1 MCALTLLLI
10 RPGAA
15 ATVERL
21 AAALCDVEAHDAA
34 VERETAALAAAI
46 GDPVSNS
53 SDESKLSIIES
64 FLVLHYMG
72 AHSVKPEGRSSRA
85 AGITGH
91 VVANFF
97 NTIGRTAQHGEFSFP
112 FGGYFNAFKASGMT
126 AAGFRELREIVRTQL
141 CGGRHGVALH
151 GNAVTKHCVSFKMW
165 FTSAEGR
172 ASICYKMLEECVV
185 KLLQQWCAA
194 QYRPGGRLEY
204 AQHRSGRAVPSSA
217 EFKVS
222 WLPDAVLHSIL
233 YRVLS
238 PHTEKWLKLQPSDAA
253 VRDIAQGFTSE
264 NDAITGEVGTY
275 TGNYML
281 QLGKT
286 LSVALRALNDGTD
299 ACETRLARRARFLAV
314 KNATRLRKYRSVAVT
329 DDIFVDAV
337 ARLDLRYSWDATLFS
352 AMCDAET
359 LALRRVEVFQQ
370 DRGDCKQAPEGEC
383 VTLPNSKADQQ
394 SAGITRLKKHR
405 NGCQFEGC
413 GLLRH
418 SRDSACKVGSDGELD
433 GRTRCQV
440 CAKRYLQGLQGVR
453 PEGEAVPSFISLTKH
468 AQPSW
473 LDPCRGTPDAR
484 VSAPEDFLYGKAMPY
499 EGFAEMF
506 NLLLAPLNRRR
517 LAKGLSQILA
527 RNWHWHGLRHGCANN
542 LHLLEPPMSDTQI
555 ADWCRMSL
563 WILQYY
569 LKHNRTGA
577 DPTNRTNA
585 ISGCNT
591 LSLETVAAWCARQN
605 STVTQARVKVLLGQ
619 LGLGSIDNF
628 INCERDDL
636 KEELR
641 RCGFSLG
648 ERNVVLEA
656 FGVFSSLLRNGDDV
670 AVDAVISDLS
680 LDAEIDDQYRQ
691 ASMGRETAELDRR
704 AVFEEED

>member
-1 MCALTLLLI
+1 M
-10 RPGAA
+10 
-15 ATVERL
+15 V
-21 AAALCDVEAHDAA
+21 AHDAA
-34 VERETAALAAAI
+34 VERETAALSAAI

-53 SDESKLSIIES
+53 SEESKLCIFES

-72 AHSVKPEGRSSRA
+72 AHSVKPEANGSRA
-85 AGITGH
+85 VGITGH
-91 VVANFF
+91 VMANFF
-97 NTIGRTAQHGEFSFP
+97 NTIGRTAQHGERSFP
-112 FGGYFNAFKASGMT
+112 FGGYFNAFKANGMT

-151 GNAVTKHCVSFKMW
+151 KNEVTKHSLSFRAWYK
-165 FTSAEGR
+165 SAEGR
-172 ASICYKMLEECVV
+172 ASICYMMLQQAIVR
-185 KLLQQWCAA
+185 LLQQWCAA
-194 QYRPGGRLEY
+194 QYRPGGRLYY
-204 AQHRSGRAVPSSA
+204 AQQRSGRPVPSSA

-222 WLPDAVLHSIL
+222 WLPDAIVHSIL
-233 YRVLS
+233 HRVLS
-238 PHTEKWLKLQPSDAA
+238 VETERWLKKQTSDAA
-253 VRDIAQGFTSE
+253 VLDISQGFASE

-281 QLGKT
+281 QLGKA
-286 LSVALRALNDGTD
+286 LSVALRALNDGSD
-299 ACETRLARRARFLAV
+299 ACETRVARRARFLAV

-329 DDIFVDAV
+329 DDIFVDA
-337 ARLDLRYSWDATLFS
+337 AAHLDLRYSWDATLFA

-370 DRGDCKQAPEGEC
+370 DRADCKQVPEGEC

-394 SAGITRLKKHR
+394 SVGITRLKKHR
-405 NGCQFEGC
+405 NGCQFEADA
-413 GLLRH
+413 LLRH
-418 SRDSACKVGSDGELD
+418 CRDSACKVGSDGQLD

-440 CAKRYLQGLQGVR
+440 CAKRYLLGLQGVR
-453 PEGEAVPSFISLTKH
+453 PDGEAVPSFIRLTQR

-473 LDPCRGTPDAR
+473 LDPYRGTADAAL
-484 VSAPEDFLYGKAMPY
+484 SAPADFSYGQAVPY

-542 LHLLEPPMSDTQI
+542 LHLLEPPMSETQI

-577 DPTNRTNA
+577 DPTNRTNS
-585 ISGCNT
+585 ITGCNT

-605 STVTQARVKVLLGQ
+605 STVMQSRVRVLLAQ
-619 LGLGSIDNF
+619 IGLGSVDNF
-628 INCERDDL
+628 IKCDRDDL
-636 KEELR
+636 KTELR
-641 RCGFSLG
+641 TVGFNLG

-656 FGVFSSLLRNGDDV
+656 HEAFGSLLRNGDDL
-670 AVDAVISDLS
+670 AVDAVISELG
-680 LDAEIDDQYRQ
+680 LDDEVDNQYRQ
-691 ASMGRETAELDRR
+691 ASMGRETAEIDRR
-704 AVFEEED
+704 AAREGDE